1 MPVFFEY
8 DRLSTMTTYQ
18 LHHLNFLKIAYNNF
32 IKHPPFTLEDITT
45 EEEQFIL
52 DFQQLIQD
60 FENGGEHVYE
70 DGEIFMDRAFRMYPQ
85 LAHLIARD
93 LLWYFGGNCLHNM
106 PDHEIDKFQQ
116 LDELRFAAEEK
127 GENFD
132 YINARASV
140 FGQN

>member
-1 MPVFFEY
+1 
-8 DRLSTMTTYQ
+8 MTAYQ

-32 IKHPPFTLEDITT
+32 IKQEPFTLEEITA

-52 DFQQLIQD
+52 DFQQLIHD
-60 FENGGEHVYE
+60 FEQGVEHVYV
-70 DGEIFMDRAFRMYPQ
+70 DGEEFLDKTFRMYPQ
-85 LAHLIARD
+85 LAHLVARD

-106 PDHEIDKFQQ
+106 ADIELEKFQQ

-127 GENFD
+127 GEEFD